1 MEVELLYCGAGVG
14 LLFSFYNSML
24 LIPVYTP
31 GHAKIHST
39 DGFLI
44 QNQLWLCTNIQAHFL
59 SAEMFLHQRS
69 ADPGYFGQP
78 SIAASLLVY
87 LFREKTLLY

>member
-1 MEVELLYCGAGVG
+1 MEVELYCGAGVG

-44 QNQLWLCTNIQAHFL
+44 QNQLWLCTNIQAHLVLKCF
-59 SAEMFLHQRS
+59 SIS
-69 ADPGYFGQP
+69 GQQTRV
-78 SIAASLLVY
+78 ILVN
-87 LFREKTLLY
+87 RP